1 MVVEGGLSERSGD
14 SWILLRAGRRA
25 GDGGGC

>member
-14 SWILLRAGRRA
+14 SWNVLMADRRA